1 MFTWHEKK
9 VSLTAKKTAI
19 ISFRVLPEVAAYY
32 SEGIAKSSLNAAE
45 FYGAAIA
52 GLVLN
57 LNAFETGIEHG
68 RMQAFN
74 EIAAQL
80 FKHKDHT
87 ERYAR
92 SLNRLFEE
100 ISGKG
105 TK

>member
-1 MFTWHEKK
+1 MAREKSK
-9 VSLTAKKTAI
+9 PNRKKTAI